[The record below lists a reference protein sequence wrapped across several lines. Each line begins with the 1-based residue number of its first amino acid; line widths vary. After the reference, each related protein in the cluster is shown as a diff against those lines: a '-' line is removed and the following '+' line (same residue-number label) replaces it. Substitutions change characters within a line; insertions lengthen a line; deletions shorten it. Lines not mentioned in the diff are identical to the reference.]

1 MRLKFIAL
9 AATVFLLAGCA
20 SPEAEP
26 ATTSATTQ
34 TSQQEQATDE
44 ASADPQQMDAAESM
58 DYETPEETQQAD
70 SSETDSAGESEQED
84 KEQDS
89 SPKEPEAEETEAEET
104 EAEEPEA
111 LETEEPA
118 AEPVE
123 PETPAAEPAGFTMA
137 MISENN
143 TASKCWV
150 AIDGMAY
157 DLTDWITSH
166 PGGQGAI
173 TGLCGKDGTAMFLSR
188 HGGQANPDRTLDMYV
203 LGPITG

>member
-89 SPKEPEAEETEAEET
+89 SPKEPEAEEN

>member
-1 MRLKFIAL
+1 VKYKLIAL
-9 AATVFLLAGCA
+9 AAAAFLVAGCA

-58 DYETPEETQQAD
+58 DYEAPEETDQED
-70 SSETDSAGESEQED
+70 SSEQDSSSDEEQED

-89 SPKEPEAEETEAEET
+89 SSRESEAEDTET
-104 EAEEPEA
+104 

-118 AEPVE
+118 AEPVA

-137 MISENN
+137 MISANN

-157 DLTDWITSH
+157 DLTAWIASH

-173 TGLCGKDGTAMFLSR
+173 TGLCGKDGTARFLSQ
-188 HGGQANPDRTLDMYV
+188 HGGQASPDRTLDMYV
-203 LGPITG
+203 LGPITS

>member
-1 MRLKFIAL
+1 M
-9 AATVFLLAGCA
+9 
-20 SPEAEP
+20 
-26 ATTSATTQ
+26 
-34 TSQQEQATDE
+34 
-44 ASADPQQMDAAESM
+44 
-58 DYETPEETQQAD
+58 
-70 SSETDSAGESEQED
+70 
-84 KEQDS
+84 
-89 SPKEPEAEETEAEET
+89 
-104 EAEEPEA
+104 
-111 LETEEPA
+111 
-118 AEPVE
+118 E

>member
-9 AATVFLLAGCA
+9 AATAFLLAGCA

-34 TSQQEQATDE
+34 TSQQEQGTDE

-89 SPKEPEAEETEAEET
+89 SPKEPEAEETEAEE
-104 EAEEPEA
+104 PEA
-111 LETEEPA
+111 LETEEPT
-118 AEPVE
+118 AEPVAT
-123 PETPAAEPAGFTMA
+123 ETPAAEPAGFTMA

-157 DLTDWITSH
+157 DLTAWITSH

>member
-89 SPKEPEAEETEAEET
+89 SPKEPEAEET

>member
-143 TASKCWV
+143 TASRCWV
-150 AIDGMAY
+150 AIEGMAY

>member
-89 SPKEPEAEETEAEET
+89 SPKEPEDQETEAEET
-104 EAEEPEA
+104 EA
-111 LETEEPA
+111 LETEEPT
-118 AEPVE
+118 AEPVAT
-123 PETPAAEPAGFTMA
+123 ETPAAEPAGFTMA

-157 DLTDWITSH
+157 DLTAWITSH

>member
-84 KEQDS
+84 EEQDS
-89 SPKEPEAEETEAEET
+89 SPKEPEAEET

>member
-89 SPKEPEAEETEAEET
+89 SPKEPEAEENEAEET

>member
-1 MRLKFIAL
+1 MRLKFITL

-89 SPKEPEAEETEAEET
+89 SPKEPEAEET